1 LSVARVVLDSPLP
14 QLDRLLDYRIPP
26 TLVEQVFEGSL
37 VHVPLRSGGRQTL
50 AYVVE
55 ISSASDYAGR
65 LSDVSDVVSAV
76 SVLPRRLYDLA
87 RTVADRQAGTV
98 ADVLRLAL
106 PRRYVRA
113 EKLFAARSTETPV
126 AVEPCEVVGVDQHAA
141 PDARLAVTVRFT
153 NESPEP
159 LTLRGS
165 SHKLTLNGRDLGSA
179 VGGETVEVPAL
190 SSVSVELP
198 LNLSNFTLLAL
209 ARDLQRDPSAL
220 YEIQSTLYPTSRLGR
235 PLRITK
241 TGRLDLRAL
250 AAPR

>member
-1 LSVARVVLDSPLP
+1 MRHSIFALWLGLFGCVATFPGCATAPR
-14 QLDRLLDYRIPP
+14 
-26 TLVEQVFEGSL
+26 
-37 VHVPLRSGGRQTL
+37 
-50 AYVVE
+50 
-55 ISSASDYAGR
+55 AS
-65 LSDVSDVVSAV
+65 
-76 SVLPRRLYDLA
+76 
-87 RTVADRQAGTV
+87 
-98 ADVLRLAL
+98 
-106 PRRYVRA
+106 
-113 EKLFAARSTETPV
+113 PV
-126 AVEPCEVVGVDQHAA
+126 AVTLANLEAREATA
-141 PDARLAVTVRFT
+141 FETRLAVTVRFT

-179 VGGETVEVPAL
+179 VDGETVEVPAL